1 MKHHN
6 LYRLALIGYIGGGFL
21 VVLGFLLA
29 VLAILTG
36 WDAPEGLAYLFI
48 PTGIVIL
55 AGGGVAH
62 VAAIEKHKELKPL
75 PKEVRDDIDRKVRE
89 RRADLL
95 LEQSIEQEEER
106 TRAIEG
112 RPLERPKRDDPWH

>member
-21 VVLGFLLA
+21 MATGFLMAVLG
-29 VLAILTG
+29 ILTG
-36 WDAPEGLAYLFI
+36 WDAPEGLAWLFL
-48 PTGIVIL
+48 PTGIFAA

-62 VAAIEKHKELKPL
+62 LYAIEKHEELKPL
-75 PKEVRDDIDRKVRE
+75 PKTVRDKIEQEARN

-95 LEQSIEQEEER
+95 LEQSLEQAEER
-106 TRAIEG
+106 TRAIEA
-112 RPLERPKRDDPWH
+112 RPVRRDPWD

>member
-1 MKHHN
+1 VKHHN

-48 PTGIVIL
+48 PTGIVVLI
-55 AGGGVAH
+55 GGGSAH
-62 VAAIEKHKELKPL
+62 LYAIEKHKELKPL
-75 PKEVRDDIDRKVRE
+75 AKPVRDEIDKKARE

-95 LEQSIEQEEER
+95 LEQALEQEEER

>member
-21 VVLGFLLA
+21 FVLGFLSVILA
-29 VLAILTG
+29 VLTG
-36 WDAPEGLAYLFI
+36 WDAPEGLAWLFM
-48 PTGIVIL
+48 PTGLVSM
-55 AGGGVAH
+55 AGGGIAH
-62 VAAIEKHKELKPL
+62 LYAIEKHKELKPL
-75 PKEVRDDIDRKVRE
+75 PKQVRDDIDRKARE

-106 TRAIEG
+106 ARAIEG
-112 RPLERPKRDDPWH
+112 RPIEKDDDDWYRR